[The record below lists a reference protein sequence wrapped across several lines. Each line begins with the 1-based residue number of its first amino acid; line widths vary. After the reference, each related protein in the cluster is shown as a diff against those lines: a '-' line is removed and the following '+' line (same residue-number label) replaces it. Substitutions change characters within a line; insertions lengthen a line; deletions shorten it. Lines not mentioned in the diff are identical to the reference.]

1 MMPVPAG
8 RLAATLEI
16 ITCNILV
23 VVVQYL
29 LRSVVLN
36 TSRYASRSPQ
46 INHGAAEVHHIPPM
60 HGDFNRILP
69 RRSL

>member
-16 ITCNILV
+16 YTCDILL
-23 VVVQYL
+23 VVQYL